1 MAVPRDRA
9 TRARAQLR
17 RGRWALVG
25 LLVVAAAVLGF
36 IGLGNLRAPSSVGAT
51 TLPLPFFDRLYD
63 TLLLFKMTLI
73 LPPPYP
79 WELEVAQWLAP
90 VAVVYTAL
98 SAVAAIFAQQWAE
111 LRVRLF
117 FRGHVIV
124 CGLGNCG
131 TRLAPAFRAQGM
143 RVVVVDKDLSEAAN
157 PGGIEA
163 CRAQAIP
170 VVAGDATDEHVLRR
184 AGIAGAAY
192 LVAVCGNDETNADV
206 ALAAQ
211 RALAPA
217 PGAPPRGDRGRVLRC
232 FIQVGDDRLC
242 RLLEESVLADPSRAY
257 VRLEFFNVVRSGLK
271 ALLDE
276 YGGMLHEDGPP
287 PHLVVVGPGRLA
299 RHLVAEASR
308 RWWLVRGQ
316 AGERCHATL
325 VSADAKSS
333 VLLLHERYPAL
344 RSACELV
351 ACEADPSEPESPP
364 VAIALEAP
372 EGRCLAVVCS
382 DDDDAATVR
391 ATIVARRSLPDG
403 VPVVVCTRGR
413 SALPGLLGGPGSGG
427 LPNVKSFGLFD
438 RACSPDILLNGVPE
452 ELAQSVHADYVRRR
466 REEIAQLAHTLYV
479 ENRQSDGSLPA
490 DDPSLLPWERL
501 PEILKESNR
510 DQAADIGRKL
520 ALLGCHLEPSPSWD
534 ATPRTFSPEE
544 IELLG
549 RAEHDRWCEERMR
562 NGWQLGTVRDP
573 VAKTHP
579 DLVPWDELT
588 ERVKDLD
595 REAVRAIPLFLAR
608 LGYAIVPAGTA
619 SVATASAA
627 GGNGRDVAAPRSLTP
642 KGT

>member
-1 MAVPRDRA
+1 VAVARDRA
-9 TRARAQLR
+9 TRARTQLR
-17 RGRWALVG
+17 RGRWALVA

-36 IGLGNLRAPSSVGAT
+36 IGLGNLRAPSSTGPT
-51 TLPLPFFDRLYD
+51 TLPLPFLDRLYD
-63 TLLLFKMTLI
+63 TVLLFKMTLI
-73 LPPPYP
+73 LPPPFP
-79 WELEVAQWLAP
+79 WELELAQWLAP
-90 VAVVYTAL
+90 VAVVYTAF
-98 SAVAAIFAQQWAE
+98 SAAAAIFAQQWAE

-131 TRLAPAFRAQGM
+131 ARLAPAFRAQGL
-143 RVVVVDKDLSEAAN
+143 RVVVVDKDLSEAAD
-157 PGGIEA
+157 PAGLEG
-163 CRAQAIP
+163 CRTQGIP
-170 VVAGDATDEHVLRR
+170 VVTGDATDAHVLRR
-184 AGIAGAAY
+184 AGITRAGY

-206 ALAAQ
+206 ALAAR

-217 PGAPPRGDRGRVLRC
+217 AGAPSPGGRGRVLRC

-276 YGGMLHEDGPP
+276 YGAVLLEGTVP

-299 RHLVAEASR
+299 RHLVAEAAR
-308 RWWLVRGQ
+308 RWWLVRAQ
-316 AGERCHATL
+316 DGERCRITL
-325 VSADAKSS
+325 VSAEAKDS

-344 RSACELV
+344 RTACDLV

-372 EGRCLAVVCS
+372 VGRCLAVVCS

-391 ATIVARRSLPDG
+391 ATIVVRRSLPEG

-413 SALPGLLGGPGSGG
+413 SALPGLLGGRGSGG
-427 LPNVKSFGLFD
+427 LPNVQSFGLFD

-466 REEIAQLAHTLYV
+466 QEEIAQMAHALYV
-479 ENRQSDGSLPA
+479 ENRQSGGSLPA
-490 DDPSLLPWERL
+490 DDPSLLPWEKL

-520 ALLGCHLEPSPSWD
+520 AMIGCHLEPSPSWD
-534 ATPRTFSPEE
+534 ASPRPFSPEE

-549 RAEHDRWCEERMR
+549 RAEHDRWCEERKR
-562 NGWQLGTVRDP
+562 NGWQLGPVRDP

-579 DLVPWDELT
+579 DLVPWDNLT

-608 LGYAIVPAGTA
+608 LGYAIVSSAPDDAAAG
-619 SVATASAA
+619 V
-627 GGNGRDVAAPRSLTP
+627 GGNGRDVPAPRALTP

>member
-1 MAVPRDRA
+1 
-9 TRARAQLR
+9 
-17 RGRWALVG
+17 
-25 LLVVAAAVLGF
+25 VVAAALLGF
-36 IGLGNLRAPSSVGAT
+36 IGLGHLRAPSSTGAT
-51 TLPLPFFDRLYD
+51 SLPLPFLDRLYD
-63 TLLLFKMTLI
+63 TVLLFKMTLI

-90 VAVVYTAL
+90 VAVIYTAL
-98 SAVAAIFAQQWAE
+98 SAAAAIFAQQWAE

-131 TRLAPAFRAQGM
+131 ARLAPAFRAQGM
-143 RVVVVDKDLSEAAN
+143 RVVVVDKDLSEAAD
-157 PGGIEA
+157 PGGLEA
-163 CRAQAIP
+163 CRAQGIP
-170 VVAGDATDEHVLRR
+170 VVTGDATDEHVLRR

-192 LVAVCGNDETNADV
+192 MVAVCGNDETNADV
-206 ALAAQ
+206 ALAAR

-217 PGAPPRGDRGRVLRC
+217 TGAPPRQGKGRVLRC
-232 FIQVGDDRLC
+232 FIQVADDRLC

-276 YGGMLHEDGPP
+276 YGAVLTGGGSP
-287 PHLVVVGPGRLA
+287 PHLVVVGPGRLP
-299 RHLVAEASR
+299 RHLVAEAAR

-316 AGERCHATL
+316 DGERCHITL
-325 VSADAKSS
+325 VSAEAKSS

-372 EGRCLAVVCS
+372 IGRCLAVVCS
-382 DDDDAATVR
+382 DNDDAATVR
-391 ATIVARRSLPDG
+391 ATIVARRSLPEG
-403 VPVVVCTRGR
+403 VPVVVCTQGR
-413 SALPGLLGGPGSGG
+413 SALPGLLGGSGSGG

-438 RACSPDILLNGVPE
+438 RACSPDVLLNGVPE

-466 REEIAQLAHTLYV
+466 QEEIAQMAHAQYV
-479 ENRQSDGSLPA
+479 ENRQSDGSRSA
-490 DDPSLLPWERL
+490 EDPSLLPWEKL

-520 ALLGCHLEPSPSWD
+520 AMIGCHLEPSPSWD
-534 ATPRTFSPEE
+534 AEPRPFSADE

-549 RAEHDRWCEERMR
+549 RAEHDRWCEERTR
-562 NGWQLGTVRDP
+562 NGWQLGPVRDP

-579 DLVPWDELT
+579 DLVAWDKLT

-608 LGYAIVPAGTA
+608 LGYAIVPAPSPAA
-619 SVATASAA
+619 SGV
-627 GGNGRDVAAPRSLTP
+627 GGNGRDVAAPRVLTP